1 MVFVM
6 TTFVPEFQMTDKQRL
21 AIEKEHW
28 KKWHSIYISFMKE
41 AKDGELKLRLN
52 H

>member
-28 KKWHSIYISFMKE
+28 EKWTQSFDDFMKE
-41 AKDGELKLRLN
+41 AKDGELTIRLN